1 MTLSRHAAAPALIAL
16 ALASATLTSGVFA
29 TAAWADTGKTVPA
42 TKVFPFLEAFLKVPA
57 NERSRMRVSYSLR
70 QGGKPPAGVKA
81 TLIEAGGARTP
92 LPIDAAGRFERTP
105 TLAQLQAKAQV
116 TLDAPPETKFGIAMD
131 LDPTLK
137 PAMEYETRDLVATVT
152 ETNAAIRK
160 AAGPMAMIAPTMTGI
175 AFAKAESGV
184 AVFPNGASQPL
195 PVVEGMPYYRPEQF
209 KGAVKVRLGRMP
221 ASVGFYD
228 KKK

>member
-1 MTLSRHAAAPALIAL
+1 MTFSRRAAAPILVAL
-16 ALASATLTSGVFA
+16 ALASAALVSSA
-29 TAAWADTGKTVPA
+29 QADTGKTVPA

-57 NERSRMRVSYSLR
+57 SERSRMKVTYSLR
-70 QGGKPPAGVKA
+70 QGGKPPVGIKA
-81 TLIEAGGARTP
+81 TLVEAGGARTP

-105 TLAQLQAKAQV
+105 TLAQLQGKAQV
-116 TLDAPPETKFGIAMD
+116 ALVAPPETKFGIVMD
-131 LDPTLK
+131 LDPALK
-137 PAMEYETRDLVATVT
+137 PAMEYETHELVATLT
-152 ETNAAIRK
+152 ESNAAIRK
-160 AAGPMAMIAPTMTGI
+160 AAGPMAMMAPTMTGI

-184 AVFPNGASQPL
+184 AVFPNGTSQPL
-195 PVVEGMPYYRPEQF
+195 PAVEGMPFYRPEQF